1 MSPTSPI
8 ARGTTDALDRL
19 LSADGPLADLQWRC
33 GGDIPGTVA
42 IPELLDLVEKC
53 RRYGL
58 KLARTIQAFDGEH
71 AVRCWVEIKPDAE
84 TGGCGI
90 LVSSWHASAV
100 AAALDAETAARLI
113 AIDRQQA
120 ELAAR
125 LDPQQNLQA
134 VLHAEPALAS
144 LGQVMR
150 ASPGRPWTEFV
161 TFPALDQRQPMHWR
175 LLDGASVAIEGSP
188 REWRVRLVPLGEPV
202 AGSAGF
208 ELFFVSDQPPSAAEG
223 QVELPAAETSLGR
236 DLAPALR
243 RPIARI
249 MANAE
254 TIRTKLA
261 GPLDDQYSA
270 YAADISSAA
279 QHLLALLDDLA
290 DLEIVES
297 DGFVT
302 QPDQIDLADVA
313 RRATG
318 ILGMRAQ
325 EQGIE
330 LVLPPG
336 DTSLRATGEF
346 RRVLQVLLNLI
357 GNAISYSPAGT
368 QIVLTLSELPNRACI
383 TVSDQGPG
391 IAPDQQAVIF
401 DKFERLGRSG
411 DGGSGLGLY
420 ISHRL
425 AQAMGGELTLSSTPG
440 KGAHFTLAL
449 PKGEADAETQAA
461 R

>member
-1 MSPTSPI
+1 MNAPTTSLI
-8 ARGTTDALDRL
+8 ARGTTDGHDRL

-33 GGDIPGTVA
+33 GGELPGTVA
-42 IPELLDLVEKC
+42 IPELLELVAKA

-58 KLARTIQAFDGEH
+58 KLARNVQAFDGEH
-71 AVRCWVEIKPDAE
+71 VIRAWVEVKPDPD
-84 TGGCGI
+84 TGGCT
-90 LVSSWHASAV
+90 VMVTSWQATDLPAPSDGE
-100 AAALDAETAARLI
+100 AAARSI

-125 LDPQQNLQA
+125 LDQRQNLLA
-134 VLHAEPALAS
+134 VLYAEPALAS
-144 LGQVMR
+144 LGQAMR
-150 ASPGRPWTEFV
+150 AGPGRPWTDFV
-161 TFPALDQRQPMHWR
+161 ALPGLEQRQPMHWR

-188 REWRVRLVPLGEPV
+188 RSWRARVIPLGEPV
-202 AGSAGF
+202 AGSSGF
-208 ELFFVSDQPPSAAEG
+208 ELLLVSDQPPTAAEG
-223 QVELPAAETSLGR
+223 RVELPAAETSLGR

-243 RPIARI
+243 QPIARI
-249 MANAE
+249 VANAE

-297 DGFVT
+297 DGFIT

-325 EQGIE
+325 EKGID
-330 LVLPPG
+330 LILPPAG
-336 DTSLRATGEF
+336 SSLRATGEF
-346 RRVLQVLLNLI
+346 RRVLQVLLNLL
-357 GNAISYSPAGT
+357 GNAISYSAQRT
-368 QIVLTLSELPNRACI
+368 QVALTLSETPTRACI

-391 IAPDQQAVIF
+391 IPADQHALVF

-425 AQAMGGELTLSSTPG
+425 AQAMGGELTLESAPG
-440 KGAHFTLAL
+440 EGARFTLAL
-449 PKGEADAETQAA
+449 PKAN
-461 R
+461 